1 MEEVVALGLRPGHA
15 AGAVPVAPSDLVAM
29 KEGDSPSKD
38 LCHRDLRGP
47 EAGRYPVQQLLKYSE
62 MEDIVII

>member
-1 MEEVVALGLRPGHA
+1 MAITS
-15 AGAVPVAPSDLVAM
+15 VPVAPSDLVAM

-47 EAGRYPVQQLLKYSE
+47 EAGRYPVQQLLKDSE
-62 MEDIVII
+62 MKWRHFGFRLRFEIVK

>member
-15 AGAVPVAPSDLVAM
+15 AGAVPVAPSDVAV
-29 KEGDSPSKD
+29 EDGDCPRED
-38 LCHRDLRGP
+38 LRHRDLRGT
-47 EAGRYPVQQLLKYSE
+47 EAGRYPVQQLLKDSE